1 MAWQAARAMSRVEEE
16 TELAL
21 ALALA
26 LGLDLILSLSLDF
39 FLGPTPPFGAW
50 VFPSQS
56 LC

>member
-1 MAWQAARAMSRVEEE
+1 MSRVEEE